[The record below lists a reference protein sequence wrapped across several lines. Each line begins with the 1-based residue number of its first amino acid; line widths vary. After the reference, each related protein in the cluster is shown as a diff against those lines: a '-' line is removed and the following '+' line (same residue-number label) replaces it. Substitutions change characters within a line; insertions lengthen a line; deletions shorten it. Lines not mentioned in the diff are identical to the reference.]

1 MLPSS
6 FQSTGLDAGLRKEKT
21 VNIVIGC
28 DHAGFDLKEICRTDL
43 ERSCVHRVVDVGV
56 FSTDSC
62 DYPLIAHQVA
72 GAVSAGEYP
81 FGILVCGS
89 GLGMSIAANKHRG
102 VRAALCHNLF
112 SARMCRLHNDANI
125 LALGGRVTGVDLALE
140 IVETFLNTEF
150 EGGRHQRR
158 VDQIEV

>member
-1 MLPSS
+1 M
-6 FQSTGLDAGLRKEKT
+6 D
-21 VNIVIGC
+21 VVIGC
-28 DHAGFDLKEICRTDL
+28 DHAGFDLKETCRAHL
-43 ERSCVHRVVDVGV
+43 ERAGEHRVVDLGV

-62 DYPLIAHQVA
+62 DYPLIAHRVA
-72 GAVSAGEYP
+72 EAVSGGEYP
-81 FGILVCGS
+81 AGILVCGS
-89 GLGMSIAANKHRG
+89 GLGMSMAANRHRG

-112 SARMCRLHNDANI
+112 SARMCRRHNDANI

-140 IVETFLNTEF
+140 IVDTFLGTGF